1 MTETDAISI
10 LQQAVWITIVAAGP
24 MVIAAMIVGTVI
36 AVLQALTQVQ
46 EMTLTFIPKMIV
58 SMFVFAMTAPYVGN
72 MLKIFVD
79 QMYGHIITGFG

>member
-1 MTETDAISI
+1 MSEADAIGL

-24 MVIAAMIVGTVI
+24 MVLSAMLVGTAI

-46 EMTLTFIPKMIV
+46 EMTLTFVPKMLV
-58 SMFVFAMTAPYVGN
+58 GLSVLAFTAPYIGN

-79 QMYGHIITGFG
+79 QIYGNIANGFN

>member
-1 MTETDAISI
+1 MTETDAIGI

-24 MVIAAMIVGTVI
+24 MVVAAMIVGTLI

-79 QMYGHIITGFG
+79 QIYGHISNGFG

>member
-1 MTETDAISI
+1 MSESDAISI

-24 MVIAAMIVGTVI
+24 MVLSAMLVGTAI

-58 SMFVFAMTAPYVGN
+58 GMLVFAMTAPYVGN

-79 QMYGHIITGFG
+79 QMYGHISNGFG

>member
-1 MTETDAISI
+1 MTETDAIGI
-10 LQQAVWITIVAAGP
+10 LQQAVWITIIAAGP
-24 MVIAAMIVGTVI
+24 MVVAAMIVGTLI

-46 EMTLTFIPKMIV
+46 EMTLTFIPIMIV

-79 QMYGHIITGFG
+79 QIYGHISTGFG